1 MKSLPPKQWPTI
13 WGAIRVSSISCSR
26 LSSARRWHVRT
37 AWNRAPPLTLSS
49 AFHCQSRGN
58 ALRISTSM
66 SFTSAS
72 SRDRFFFLLSV
83 FLSFF
88 TNSSRFYGIL
98 PGDHKI
104 LVRIVY
110 SSHSKVLSILQPVD
124 TKEMRIVD
132 NSSIWNLI
140 HSSPLWHL

>member
-1 MKSLPPKQWPTI
+1 MANHLRCNSSFVHQLFQAQFRSSLTCPHCLKQSSTFDPFLCVSLPIPRK
-13 WGAIRVSSISCSR
+13 
-26 LSSARRWHVRT
+26 RT
-37 AWNRAPPLTLSS
+37 QNLYVNVVYL
-49 AFHCQSRGN
+49 CQQPRQ
-58 ALRISTSM
+58 
-66 SFTSAS
+66 
-72 SRDRFFFLLSV
+72 V
-83 FLSFF
+83 FLPPFCFSFF

-124 TKEMRIVD
+124 TREMRIVD